1 MKRDK
6 IKLISAMTILGTISI
21 VRRNIPYASSVVSL
35 VRGLIGCLFLLLLRL
50 VQKKPMNLPNIRK
63 NFFLLFVSGAL
74 LGINWIVLF
83 EAYRYT
89 TVAIATVCNYMAPVF
104 VMAASPVLLH
114 EKLTLKKCLCVAVA
128 LVGMLMASGVRT
140 ASVTDMKGIGFA
152 MFSAVTYAGGILLN
166 KKIKGLKGDERS
178 IVQLGISTIVLLPYV
193 LKTEDLQQMEITPT
207 AIGLLLVIG
216 VVYTGIAYALYYG
229 SLETIPAQ
237 TVAIL
242 SYIDFV
248 VAILVSA
255 FIFHEETTAAAWVG
269 VLAVLGAAIFS
280 EVGFEPGERRNKGSM

>member
-114 EKLTLKKCLCVAVA
+114 EKLTVKKCLCVAVA
-128 LVGMLMASGVRT
+128 LVGMLMVSGVQT
-140 ASVTDMKGIGFA
+140 ASVTDIKRPPTK
-152 MFSAVTYAGGILLN
+152 VGGL
-166 KKIKGLKGDERS
+166 
-178 IVQLGISTIVLLPYV
+178 
-193 LKTEDLQQMEITPT
+193 
-207 AIGLLLVIG
+207 
-216 VVYTGIAYALYYG
+216 
-229 SLETIPAQ
+229 
-237 TVAIL
+237 
-242 SYIDFV
+242 
-248 VAILVSA
+248 
-255 FIFHEETTAAAWVG
+255 FIWSECHEEICQTPVISMACKQSVKHFGPNENWNRQRRP
-269 VLAVLGAAIFS
+269 LLGSELKATQTPAIFLKS
-280 EVGFEPGERRNKGSM
+280 VLTANDH